1 MQIVMNKTPW
11 HLSGRLP
18 ASNNSLFPIY
28 VCMPICLQN
37 GSIRIPLSFI
47 HFLCLFRYSVVSMLF
62 ELAETFEH
70 FFANYMLHMI
80 FSGNVFPQIHKH
92 DNVD

>member
-1 MQIVMNKTPW
+1 
-11 HLSGRLP
+11 
-18 ASNNSLFPIY
+18 
-28 VCMPICLQN
+28 
-37 GSIRIPLSFI
+37 
-47 HFLCLFRYSVVSMLF
+47 MLF